1 MTDLEE
7 KLTKTKESGG
17 GRRRFP
23 IRQIIPSAMTLLAL
37 CLGLTALRLGLDG
50 YFDLAVFCIVAAGF
64 IDGLDGTMA
73 RLLKAETALGAHLD
87 SLSDFVNFGIVP
99 GFVVYLWALQST
111 GRLGWAVI
119 LIFSVCCAL
128 RLARYNVDMEEPDR
142 PDWKSRF
149 FLGVP
154 SPVAA
159 GLMMWPIYLHIGDIM
174 SLQENTLIVMANV
187 VAVAFLMIF
196 RVPTFSVKS
205 SSTTIRR
212 SYVLPTMILIGVWG
226 IMLLTFPWITL
237 TMMCILYYALI
248 PISALIPSCDAQTVP
263 LMPSGATSIVPRMSA
278 ASHVF
283 CKSRCRPTGSDR

>member
-1 MTDLEE
+1 MTDLDET
-7 KLTKTKESGG
+7 LTKTKENGG

-73 RLLKAETALGAHLD
+73 RLLNAETALGAHLD

-99 GFVVYLWALQST
+99 GFVIYLWALQST

-159 GLMMWPIYLHIGDIM
+159 GLMMWPIYLQIGDFV
-174 SLQENTLIVMANV
+174 SLQDNTLVVMANV
-187 VAVAFLMIF
+187 VLVAFLMIF

-212 SYVLPTMILIGVWG
+212 NLALPIMIVIGVWG
-226 IMLLTFPWITL
+226 IMLLTFPWMTL
-237 TMMCILYYALI
+237 SLMCIVYYACI
-248 PISALIPSCDAQTVP
+248 PFSAHRYYRIRSAQT
-263 LMPSGATSIVPRMSA
+263 
-278 ASHVF
+278 
-283 CKSRCRPTGSDR
+283 SD

>member
-1 MTDLEE
+1 MTDLDET
-7 KLTKTKESGG
+7 LTKAKENGI

-99 GFVVYLWALQST
+99 GFVIYLWALQST

-159 GLMMWPIYLHIGDIM
+159 GLMMWPIYLQIGDII
-174 SLQENTLIVMANV
+174 SLQSNTLVVMANV
-187 VAVAFLMIF
+187 ILVAFLMIF

-212 SYVLPTMILIGVWG
+212 SYVLPIMIIIGVWG
-226 IMLLTFPWITL
+226 IMLLTFPWMTL
-237 TMMCILYYALI
+237 SLMCIIYYACI
-248 PISALIPSCDAQTVP
+248 PFSAHRYYRIRSAQP
-263 LMPSGATSIVPRMSA
+263 A
-278 ASHVF
+278 
-283 CKSRCRPTGSDR
+283 D

>member
-7 KLTKTKESGG
+7 KLTKLEENRVR
-17 GRRRFP
+17 RRRFP

-99 GFVVYLWALQST
+99 GFVIYLWALQST

-128 RLARYNVDMEEPDR
+128 RLARYNVDMEEPDK
-142 PDWKSRF
+142 PAWKSRF

-159 GLMMWPIYLHIGDIM
+159 GLMMWPIYLQIGDFI
-174 SLQENTLIVMANV
+174 SLQDNTLVVMANV
-187 VAVAFLMIF
+187 ILVAFLMIF

-212 SYVLPTMILIGVWG
+212 SYVLPIMIFIGVWG
-226 IMLLTFPWITL
+226 IMLLTFPWMTL
-237 TMMCILYYALI
+237 SLMCIIYYACI
-248 PISALIPSCDAQTVP
+248 PFSAHRYYRI
-263 LMPSGATSIVPRMSA
+263 RSA
-278 ASHVF
+278 HPA
-283 CKSRCRPTGSDR
+283 D

>member
-1 MTDLEE
+1 MTDFEE
-7 KLTKTKESGG
+7 TLPKTTKSGV

-174 SLQENTLIVMANV
+174 SLQESTLIVMANV

-205 SSTTIRR
+205 SSTTIQR

-237 TMMCILYYALI
+237 TMMCIIYYALI
-248 PISALIPSCDAQTVP
+248 PISAHRYYRI
-263 LMPSGATSIVPRMSA
+263 R
-278 ASHVF
+278 ASNLAN
-283 CKSRCRPTGSDR
+283 